1 MYNAPS
7 GDGGVTHKKILL
19 VEDDPNQTRLAL
31 RAMREHGILE
41 AADEVGVAEDVEE
54 ALDFLFGRGDYAGRD
69 PDHRPEFV
77 LLDVKL
83 PGISGLEVLRR
94 LREDEEVG
102 LVPVILFSSSRER
115 EEVVRGYE
123 LGANSYVTKPT
134 NFDEF
139 SEAMRYLGWYWLNIN
154 ESPVE

>member
-1 MYNAPS
+1 M
-7 GDGGVTHKKILL
+7 TRKTILL
-19 VEDDPNQTRLAL
+19 VEDDRDQTRLAL

-41 AADEVGVAEDVEE
+41 ITDEVVVAEDGEE
-54 ALDFLFGRGDYAGRD
+54 ALDFLFGRGEYTGRN
-69 PDHRPEFV
+69 PGHKPEFV

-83 PGISGLEVLRR
+83 PGIDGLEVLRR
-94 LREDEEVG
+94 LREDDETE
-102 LVPVILFSSSRER
+102 LLPVILFSSSNER
-115 EEVVRGYE
+115 EDVIRGYE
-123 LGANSYVTKPT
+123 LGANSYVAKPT